1 MDFQNILNNALLD
14 LKKKIN
20 EVIREIEIILI
31 KLEIL
36 YDYLD
41 LKEEP
46 LRNFS
51 TKIVYEDT
59 DGEVYQWGDFE
70 VMIDVL
76 EQKYTLRK
84 KEYRELKYELFNLSK
99 RYKIPVFDED
109 DSPEYGLDLFYEHY
123 GNKKNRKQIVIE
135 I

>member
-20 EVIREIEIILI
+20 EIIRKIEIILI

-41 LKEEP
+41 VKKEISI
-46 LRNFS
+46 NFS
-51 TKIVYEDT
+51 VYENT
-59 DGEVYQWGDFE
+59 ENEVYQWGDFE
-70 VMIDVL
+70 VMTDIL

-84 KEYRELKYELFNLSK
+84 KEYRELKTELFYLSK
-99 RYKIPVFDED
+99 KYKIPVYDED
-109 DSPEYGLDLFYEHY
+109 DLPEYGLELFYEHY
-123 GNKKNRKQIVIE
+123 GNKKNRKQIIIE

>member
-20 EVIREIEIILI
+20 EIIREIEIILI

-41 LKEEP
+41 VKKEISI
-46 LRNFS
+46 NFS
-51 TKIVYEDT
+51 VYENT
-59 DGEVYQWGDFE
+59 ENEVYQWGDFE
-70 VMIDVL
+70 IMIDIL

-84 KEYRELKYELFNLSK
+84 KEYRELKSELFYLSK
-99 RYKIPVFDED
+99 KYKIPVYDED
-109 DSPEYGLDLFYEHY
+109 DLPEYGLELFYEHY
-123 GNKKNRKQIVIE
+123 GNKKNRKQIIIE

>member
-1 MDFQNILNNALLD
+1 MNFQNILNNALLD

-36 YDYLD
+36 YDYLNIK
-41 LKEEP
+41 KEISI
-46 LRNFS
+46 NFS
-51 TKIVYEDT
+51 EKIVYENTED
-59 DGEVYQWGDFE
+59 EIYQWGDFE
-70 VMIDVL
+70 VMTDIL
-76 EQKYTLRK
+76 EQKYTLKK
-84 KEYRELKYELFNLSK
+84 KEYRELKSELFYLSK
-99 RYKIPVFDED
+99 KYKMPVYDED
-109 DSPEYGLDLFYEHY
+109 DLPEYGLELFYEHY

>member
-20 EVIREIEIILI
+20 EIIREIEIILI

-41 LKEEP
+41 VKKEISI
-46 LRNFS
+46 NFS
-51 TKIVYEDT
+51 VYENT
-59 DGEVYQWGDFE
+59 ENEVYQWGDFE
-70 VMIDVL
+70 IITDIL

-84 KEYRELKYELFNLSK
+84 KEYRELKSELFYLSK
-99 RYKIPVFDED
+99 KYKIPVYDED

-123 GNKKNRKQIVIE
+123 GNKKNRRQIIIE

>member
-1 MDFQNILNNALLD
+1 MNFQDILNNALLD

-20 EVIREIEIILI
+20 DIIREIEIILI

-41 LKEEP
+41 IKKELP
-46 LRNFS
+46 INFS
-51 TKIVYEDT
+51 TKIVYENT
-59 DGEVYQWGDFE
+59 DDEVYQWGDFE
-70 VMIDVL
+70 VMTDIL
-76 EQKYTLRK
+76 EQKYTIRK
-84 KEYRELKYELFNLSK
+84 KQYRELKYELFHLSK
-99 RYKIPVFDED
+99 KYKIPVFDED

-123 GNKKNRKQIVIE
+123 GNKKNKKQIVIE

>member
-20 EVIREIEIILI
+20 EIIREIEIILI

-36 YDYLD
+36 YDYLNVK
-41 LKEEP
+41 KEISI
-46 LRNFS
+46 NFS
-51 TKIVYEDT
+51 VYENT
-59 DGEVYQWGDFE
+59 ENEVYQWGDFE
-70 VMIDVL
+70 VMTDIL

-84 KEYRELKYELFNLSK
+84 KEYRELKTELLYLSK
-99 RYKIPVFDED
+99 KYKIPVYDED
-109 DSPEYGLDLFYEHY
+109 DLPEYGLELFYEHY
-123 GNKKNRKQIVIE
+123 GNKKNRKQIIIE

>member
-20 EVIREIEIILI
+20 EIIREIEIILI

-41 LKEEP
+41 VKKEISI
-46 LRNFS
+46 NFS
-51 TKIVYEDT
+51 VYENT
-59 DGEVYQWGDFE
+59 ENEVYQWGDFE
-70 VMIDVL
+70 VMTDIL

-84 KEYRELKYELFNLSK
+84 KEYRELKTELFYLSK
-99 RYKIPVFDED
+99 KYKIPVYDED
-109 DSPEYGLDLFYEHY
+109 DLPEYGLELFYEHY
-123 GNKKNRKQIVIE
+123 GNKKNRKQIIIE

>member
-20 EVIREIEIILI
+20 EIIREIEIILI

-41 LKEEP
+41 VKKEISI
-46 LRNFS
+46 NFS
-51 TKIVYEDT
+51 VYENT
-59 DGEVYQWGDFE
+59 ENEVYQWGDFE
-70 VMIDVL
+70 IMTDIL

-84 KEYRELKYELFNLSK
+84 KEYRELKTELFYLSK
-99 RYKIPVFDED
+99 KYKIPVYDED
-109 DSPEYGLDLFYEHY
+109 DLPEYGLELFYEHY
-123 GNKKNRKQIVIE
+123 GNKKNRKQIIIE

>member
-20 EVIREIEIILI
+20 EIIREIEIILI

-41 LKEEP
+41 VKKEISI
-46 LRNFS
+46 NFS
-51 TKIVYEDT
+51 VYENT
-59 DGEVYQWGDFE
+59 ENEVYQWGDFE
-70 VMIDVL
+70 VMTDIL

-84 KEYRELKYELFNLSK
+84 KEYRELKTELFYLSK
-99 RYKIPVFDED
+99 KYKIPVYDED
-109 DSPEYGLDLFYEHY
+109 DLPEYGLELFYEHY
-123 GNKKNRKQIVIE
+123 GNKKNSKQIIIE

>member
-20 EVIREIEIILI
+20 EIIREIEIILI

-41 LKEEP
+41 VKKEISI
-46 LRNFS
+46 NFS
-51 TKIVYEDT
+51 VYENT
-59 DGEVYQWGDFE
+59 ENEVYQWGDFE
-70 VMIDVL
+70 VMTDIL

-84 KEYRELKYELFNLSK
+84 KEYRELKTELFYLSK
-99 RYKIPVFDED
+99 KYKIPVYDED
-109 DSPEYGLDLFYEHY
+109 DLPEYGLELFYEHY

>member
-1 MDFQNILNNALLD
+1 MNFQDILNNALLD

-20 EVIREIEIILI
+20 DIIRKIEIILI

-41 LKEEP
+41 IKKELP
-46 LRNFS
+46 INFS
-51 TKIVYEDT
+51 TNIVYENT
-59 DGEVYQWGDFE
+59 DDEVYQWGDFE
-70 VMIDVL
+70 VMIDDL
-76 EQKYTLRK
+76 EQKYTIRK
-84 KEYRELKYELFNLSK
+84 KQYRELKYELFHLSK
-99 RYKIPVFDED
+99 KYKIPVFDED

-123 GNKKNRKQIVIE
+123 GNKKNKKQIVIE

>member
-20 EVIREIEIILI
+20 EIIREIEIILI

-36 YDYLD
+36 YDYLNVK
-41 LKEEP
+41 KEIP
-46 LRNFS
+46 INFS
-51 TKIVYEDT
+51 VYENTEND
-59 DGEVYQWGDFE
+59 VYQWGDFE
-70 VMIDVL
+70 IMIDIL

-84 KEYRELKYELFNLSK
+84 KEYRELKYELFHLSK
-99 RYKIPVFDED
+99 KYKIPVFDED

-123 GNKKNRKQIVIE
+123 GNKKNRRQIIIE

>member
-1 MDFQNILNNALLD
+1 MNFQDILNNALLD

-20 EVIREIEIILI
+20 DIIREIEIILI

-41 LKEEP
+41 IKKELP
-46 LRNFS
+46 INFS
-51 TKIVYEDT
+51 TNIVYENT
-59 DGEVYQWGDFE
+59 DDEVYQWGDFE
-70 VMIDVL
+70 VMIDDL
-76 EQKYTLRK
+76 EQKYTIRK
-84 KEYRELKYELFNLSK
+84 KQYRELKYELFHLSK
-99 RYKIPVFDED
+99 KYKIPVFDED

-123 GNKKNRKQIVIE
+123 GNKKNKKQIVIE

>member
-20 EVIREIEIILI
+20 EIIREIEIILI

-36 YDYLD
+36 YDYLNVK
-41 LKEEP
+41 KEIP
-46 LRNFS
+46 INFL
-51 TKIVYEDT
+51 VYENTEND
-59 DGEVYQWGDFE
+59 VYQWGDFE
-70 VMIDVL
+70 IMIDIL

-84 KEYRELKYELFNLSK
+84 KEYCELKYELFNLSK
-99 RYKIPVFDED
+99 KYKIPVFDED

-123 GNKKNRKQIVIE
+123 GNKKNRRQIIIE

>member
-20 EVIREIEIILI
+20 DIIREIEIILI

-41 LKEEP
+41 IKKELP
-46 LRNFS
+46 INFS
-51 TKIVYEDT
+51 TKIVYENT
-59 DGEVYQWGDFE
+59 DDEVYQWGDFE
-70 VMIDVL
+70 IMTDIL
-76 EQKYTLRK
+76 EQKYTIRK
-84 KEYRELKYELFNLSK
+84 KQYRELKYELFHLSK
-99 RYKIPVFDED
+99 KYKIPVFDED

-123 GNKKNRKQIVIE
+123 GNKKNKKQIVIE

>member
-20 EVIREIEIILI
+20 EIIRKIEIILI

-41 LKEEP
+41 VKKEISI
-46 LRNFS
+46 NFS
-51 TKIVYEDT
+51 VYENT
-59 DGEVYQWGDFE
+59 ENEVYQWGDFE
-70 VMIDVL
+70 IMIDIL

-84 KEYRELKYELFNLSK
+84 KEYRELKYELFHLSK
-99 RYKIPVFDED
+99 KYKIPVFDED

-123 GNKKNRKQIVIE
+123 GNKKNRRQIIIE

>member
-20 EVIREIEIILI
+20 DIIREIEIILI

-84 KEYRELKYELFNLSK
+84 KEYRELKYELFHLSK
-99 RYKIPVFDED
+99 KYKIPIFDED

-123 GNKKNRKQIVIE
+123 GNKKNRRQIIIE

>member
-1 MDFQNILNNALLD
+1 MNFQDILNNALLD

-20 EVIREIEIILI
+20 DIIREIEIILI

-41 LKEEP
+41 IKKELP
-46 LRNFS
+46 INFS
-51 TKIVYEDT
+51 TKIVYENT
-59 DGEVYQWGDFE
+59 DDEVYQWGDFE
-70 VMIDVL
+70 VMIDDL
-76 EQKYTLRK
+76 EQKYTIRK
-84 KEYRELKYELFNLSK
+84 KQYRELKYELFHLSK
-99 RYKIPVFDED
+99 KYKIPVFDED

>member
-1 MDFQNILNNALLD
+1 MNFQDILNNALLD

-20 EVIREIEIILI
+20 DIIREIEIILI

-41 LKEEP
+41 IKKELP
-46 LRNFS
+46 INFS
-51 TKIVYEDT
+51 TNIVYENT
-59 DGEVYQWGDFE
+59 DDEVYQWGDFE
-70 VMIDVL
+70 VMIDDL
-76 EQKYTLRK
+76 EQKYTIRK
-84 KEYRELKYELFNLSK
+84 KQYRELKYELFHLSK
-99 RYKIPVFDED
+99 KYKIPVFDED